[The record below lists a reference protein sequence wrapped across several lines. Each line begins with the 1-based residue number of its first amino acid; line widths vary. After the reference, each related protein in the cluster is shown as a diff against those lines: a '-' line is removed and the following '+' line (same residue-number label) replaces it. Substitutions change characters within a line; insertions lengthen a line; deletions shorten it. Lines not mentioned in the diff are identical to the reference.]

1 MVGKRRRNDE
11 TDVLEYQFCLNE
23 RLVVHLS
30 GWVLLPLRLRLPK
43 VGRYIL
49 SKRRL
54 WLGLKKK

>member
-1 MVGKRRRNDE
+1 MVGKKKRKRNDE

-43 VGRYIL
+43 VGIFFP
-49 SKRRL
+49 SA
-54 WLGLKKK
+54 GCGSG